1 MWSDYGSDGI
11 CVEYEVVD
19 PSRLFPVFYEPSPI
33 DFSKIIGYMAATA
46 QVAYGEKM
54 RQPFTK
60 WTFITLYVFKS

>member
-1 MWSDYGSDGI
+1 MDLTGFVLNTKSSI
-11 CVEYEVVD
+11 HHACF
-19 PSRLFPVFYEPSPI
+19 LFFYEPSPI